1 MASFDS
7 VTISCTEFLGF
18 VGSATLLG
26 KIVPDLNQEMNDQP
40 KARWLTLLA
49 ALGLLCVGID
59 RIFFDRIVGDDPLA
73 NIEKA
78 LSIVVGCLLSALG
91 IGLFVAA
98 LRERFPVTAMN
109 SIKGRLLTHAFCA
122 ALSAFVCGFCL
133 VRSIKPF
140 DIPYF
145 TVMVLFGVSLISDLL
160 WTRREVRRLAV
171 SETAKKHATQFLWSC
186 IFFSMISS
194 GFGMALS
201 GFVLSSTDFIRM
213 FGAVFWSAITGV
225 AIYPVLRDTKR
236 LADAAGSSQTNHAN
250 GRGSN

>member
-1 MASFDS
+1 
-7 VTISCTEFLGF
+7 
-18 VGSATLLG
+18 LG
-26 KIVPDLNQEMNDQP
+26 KIVPDLNQEKDQR
-40 KARWLTLLA
+40 KIRWLTLLA
-49 ALGLLCVGID
+49 ALGLLYVGID
-59 RIFFDRIVGDDPLA
+59 RIFFDRIVGDDPLT

-78 LSIVVGCLLSALG
+78 LSIVAGCLLSALG
-91 IGLFVAA
+91 ISLFVAA

-133 VRSIKPF
+133 LRSVKPL
-140 DIPYF
+140 DVPYL
-145 TVMVLFGVSLISDLL
+145 TVMVLFAVSLISDLL

-194 GFGMALS
+194 GLGMALS

-213 FGAVFWSAITGV
+213 FGAVFWSVITGV

-236 LADAAGSSQTNHAN
+236 LADAAGSNQTPHAP
-250 GRGSN
+250 